1 MARTLFD
8 GPPESATQ
16 DIAILLLPEFSNLT
30 FAALLEPLRAA
41 NRAAGQQLYAWR
53 LLSSDGGPVASSSGV
68 RVAVDGALGEGPLGE
83 GSAPGVLFLVASYNA
98 ERAATPGLL
107 AKLRRLGRSGVQFG
121 GFESGS
127 YALARAGLL
136 DGYRATTHW
145 EDLEDFAQKFPRVE
159 TVPDRFVIDRNRFTT
174 GGATPALDFALELI
188 RAQHGLGIALD
199 VGSTFIYDQERLSS
213 DPQQIVSL
221 GRLAWR
227 EPKLA
232 EAIQLMEQHIEAPLP
247 VEVIARRAGL
257 QARGLQRLFKAVF
270 GVTPGDYYQ
279 GLRLNAGR
287 RLIQRSDKTVSEI
300 ALICGFG
307 SASAFARAFRQ
318 RFGMAPSELR
328 RG

>member
-1 MARTLFD
+1 MQTRTLFD
-8 GPPESATQ
+8 GPPEAATQ
-16 DIAILLLPEFSNLT
+16 EIDVLLLPEFSNLT

-41 NRAAGQQLYAWR
+41 NRAAGQRLYAWR
-53 LLSSDGGPVASSSGV
+53 LLSADGEAVRSSSGV
-68 RVAVDGALGEGPLGE
+68 AVAVDGRLGEGR
-83 GSAPGVLFLVASYNA
+83 AAGVLFLVASYNV
-98 ERAATPGLL
+98 ERASTPGLL
-107 AKLRRLGRSGVQFG
+107 AALRHLERRGVQFG

-136 DGYRATTHW
+136 DGHRATTHW

-159 TVPDRFVIDRNRFTT
+159 TVPDRFVIDRGRFTT

-188 RAQHGLGIALD
+188 RVQHGLGIALD

-232 EAIQLMEQHIEAPLP
+232 SAIQLMEQHIEAPLP

-257 QARGLQRLFKAVF
+257 RPRSLQRLFRQVF
-270 GVTPGDYYQ
+270 GSSPADYYQ

-287 RLIQRSDKTVSEI
+287 RLIQRSGKSVSEI

-307 SASAFARAFRQ
+307 SASAFARAFRR

-328 RG
+328 QS

>member
-1 MARTLFD
+1 MAQTLFD
-8 GPPESATQ
+8 GPPDAATQ
-16 DIAILLLPEFSNLT
+16 EIDILLLPEFSNLT

-53 LLSSDGGPVASSSGV
+53 LLSADGGPVASSSGV
-68 RVAVDGALGEGPLGE
+68 SLAVDGKLGEGPP
-83 GSAPGVLFLVASYNA
+83 PGVVFLVASYNA
-98 ERAATPGLL
+98 ERAATPQLL
-107 AKLRRLGRSGVQFG
+107 AALRRLERRGVQFG

-159 TVPDRFVIDRNRFTT
+159 TVPDRFVIDRGRFTT

-257 QARGLQRLFKAVF
+257 QLRGLQRLFRAVF

-287 RLIQRSDKTVSEI
+287 RLIQRSDKPVSEI
-300 ALICGFG
+300 ALICGFA
-307 SASAFARAFRQ
+307 SPSAFARAFRR
-318 RFGMAPSELR
+318 RFGMAPGELR
-328 RG
+328 RS